1 MIIFLLQMLSIFT
14 NKKQINKQ
22 KQTKAMFSLA
32 KKIKRT
38 LSQQST
44 NKKQLKTNIFATKY
58 LYTS

>member
-38 LSQQST
+38 LSQ
-44 NKKQLKTNIFATKY
+44 
-58 LYTS
+58 

>member
-14 NKKQINKQ
+14 NKKQIDKQ

-44 NKKQLKTNIFATKY
+44 NKKQLKKNIFATKH